1 MFCFKADTLARWM
14 GEVNLLDAI
23 VLAGEDEDSTRWKYV
38 GLHCQ
43 GYLHSQKLETSFI
56 MRKQTHKFW
65 EIE

>member
-1 MFCFKADTLARWM
+1 M

-23 VLAGEDEDSTRWKYV
+23 VLAGEDEDSRWKYV

-43 GYLHSQKLETSFI
+43 GYLHNQKLETSFI